1 MSEYAT
7 HSELN
12 VFAFTVRTL
21 YVNCD
26 FEGAFE
32 GDAVIKRV
40 VVDEGTVVEGTVV
53 EGAVVEGT
61 VVEGTVVE
69 GTAVEGAIVGAI
81 VEGAVVVGPADGAN
95 LYPSMPVN

>member
-1 MSEYAT
+1 MCDT
-7 HSELN
+7 FGVK
-12 VFAFTVRTL
+12 VFAFAVRTL

-26 FEGAFE
+26 FEGAFD

-40 VVDEGTVVEGTVV
+40 
-53 EGAVVEGT
+53 AVVEGT

-69 GTAVEGAIVGAI
+69 GTAVEGAI